1 MGGNHALRHVIRESG
16 GVMQETKCESEA
28 DKAMDMASNHAIVD
42 WQAVA
47 GHRLARLVESEHG
60 ESVLRERLNR
70 LQADYREAIALNE
83 TRLRQIH
90 VLEQR
95 VHALGQLVGWR
106 GVFRRDRGTEQPT
119 GYVSDVLVGVKQF
132 IKALLKA
139 MARIEL
145 LRRVVGFVLGPVPRL
160 RARLRSVTHGRG

>member
-1 MGGNHALRHVIRESG
+1 MDGNHSLRHVIHESG

-28 DKAMDMASNHAIVD
+28 GKATDASGHVVVD

-47 GHRLARLVESEHG
+47 GQRLARLVEAEHG

-70 LQADYREAIALNE
+70 LQADYREAVALNE
-83 TRLRQIH
+83 TRLQQIR

-106 GVFRRDRGTEQPT
+106 GIFKRDRGIEQPDS
-119 GYVSDVLVGVKQF
+119 YVSGVLVGIKQI
-132 IKALLKA
+132 IKVLLKA
-139 MARIEL
+139 AARIEL
-145 LRRVVGFVLGPVPRL
+145 LRRVAGFVLGPVPRL
-160 RARLRSVTHGRG
+160 RARLRSVTHGHG